1 MAVLGHR
8 GRLWLRREA
17 PDPVVLQPSAVHAY
31 SNGLVVRSEAFWS
44 GDEVSLISSIGLP
57 IVTQGGAVPCPDGHG
72 VYAGSTWLVGSN
84 RDHITADEDPFY
96 ADEPDGNV
104 AFYLREQDV
113 GLLDSASFFIYRD
126 QMDRVSFYTDQE
138 VALRGD
144 RSQRVAL
151 ARVDFGS
158 LILAPW
164 GSVDYQNALLLCNEE
179 LDGTDYQNSDVLDEV
194 TLASICNSAPSYQP
208 PVAGTG
214 DYENAD
220 VSPRSDVNRP
230 PDRSFWTVQGD
241 LAEWSLNLTSQ
252 EVDTTALG
260 ERYGESIKAL
270 ITGGGSLDFIVTRRV
285 GLDQSGAPRADSTQL
300 MRLLLMAERGCT
312 ADAQFWMIDDQVD
325 AGELLPGDLFYDTR
339 LMITSLAIN
348 TRASEYIAG
357 SANFVT
363 IGRIDLRQG
372 TN

>member
-17 PDPVVLQPSAVHAY
+17 PDPVVLQPTAVQAY
-31 SNGLVVRSEAFWS
+31 SNGLVVRSEAFWA
-44 GDEVSLISSIGLP
+44 GDEVSLTSSLGLP
-57 IVTQGGAVPCPDGHG
+57 IVTPAGTVPCPDGHG
-72 VYAGSTWLVGSN
+72 VYFGSDWLLGAN
-84 RDHITADEDPFY
+84 RDHITSDDDPFY
-96 ADEPDGNV
+96 LAEPDDAV
-104 AFYLREQDV
+104 PFYLQEEDV

-126 QMDRVSFYTDQE
+126 RMDRVSFYTDRDA
-138 VALRGD
+138 ALRGD
-144 RSQRVAL
+144 RSERVAL

-164 GSVDYQNALLLCNEE
+164 GSADYQNALVLCTEE
-179 LDGTDYQNSDVLDEV
+179 LDGSDYQNGDVQDEV
-194 TLASICNSAPSYQP
+194 TLASLCDATPGYQS
-208 PVAGTG
+208 PVAGTEEY
-214 DYENAD
+214 DNAD

-241 LAEWSLNLTSQ
+241 LAEWSLSLTSQ

-285 GLDQSGAPRADSTQL
+285 GTDRNGAPRPDSTQL

-312 ADAQFWMIDDQVD
+312 ADAQFWMIDDQEE
-325 AGELLPGDLFYDTR
+325 GCQLLPGDLFYETR
-339 LMITSLAIN
+339 MMITSIAVN

-363 IGRIDLRQG
+363 VGQINLKVG